1 MVDEPDQE
9 TEFLSDP
16 FLDAGI
22 DIPKEHPYFITPHT
36 TKPKTLKQRL
46 CSKLSGSNN
55 KNSSDDVE
63 LEASIN
69 LPLRADESGDNIYG
83 ESMPSLKYLDTIDS
97 RPLSLDEQGMTRV
110 LSNNYHFD
118 TIRHW
123 DELRKSLAEI

>member
-9 TEFLSDP
+9 TEILSDP

-22 DIPKEHPYFITPHT
+22 NIPKELPYFITPQS

-46 CSKLSGSNN
+46 CSKLSKSTN

-83 ESMPSLKYLDTIDS
+83 ESMPSLKYLDTIDG